1 MREVWITGIGLVS
14 SLGEG
19 LEAHWRALAE
29 AERPE
34 PVVDSAFAP
43 PFGIHPM
50 VPLDLDTQIPKK
62 ADQRQMEPWQR
73 LGTYA
78 AGVALSDAGI
88 AGNTDIL
95 SHTHAVVAADGGERD
110 VPTDTAI
117 LEGLREAPARAAF
130 LNEHLSNDLRPTLF
144 LAQLPNLVAG
154 NISIVHKVTGS
165 SRTFMGE
172 EVAGVSAAEIA
183 WRRIRAG
190 QGDIFLVGGACAA
203 ERKDSI
209 LNCALGGALWA
220 GPHKP
225 VWERLAEGGGAMLGS
240 VGAFLVLEAREHAE
254 ARGRKPYAALAEVRT
269 DQSRRRPGD
278 VAAKLSRQFDEIAPA
293 GTPPVSV
300 LSAATGVAA
309 ATREEQDLLARRI
322 AAGRVDAV
330 RATASMLGAA
340 TSATFPAAAGLA
352 ALALSRKGFYRP
364 FDATGFETVKPA
376 PASHIVVLSTGM
388 WRGEGSALITAVDQ
402 GESR

>member
-1 MREVWITGIGLVS
+1 MAREVWITGIGLAS

-19 LEAHWRALAE
+19 LDAHWSAMAETDRPKPNVDLA
-29 AERPE
+29 
-34 PVVDSAFAP
+34 FTP

-50 VPLDLDTQIPKK
+50 VPLDLDKQIPKR
-62 ADQRQMEPWQR
+62 DQRQMEPWQR

-78 AGVALSDAGI
+78 AGLALADAGI
-88 AGNTDIL
+88 AGNLDIL

-117 LEGLREAPARAAF
+117 LEGLRSAETPASF

-144 LAQLPNLVAG
+144 LSQLPNLVAG

-172 EVAGVSAAEIA
+172 EIAGVSATEVA
-183 WRRIRAG
+183 WRRIGAG
-190 QGDIFLVGGACAA
+190 QGDIFLVGGACLA

-220 GPHKP
+220 GEHLPI
-225 VWERLAEGGGAMLGS
+225 WERLDKGGGAMLGS

-254 ARGRKPYAALAEVRT
+254 SRGRKPYARLLDVQT

-278 VAAKLSRQFDEIAPA
+278 VAAKLSRQFDAIAPKGSA
-293 GTPPVSV
+293 PVAV
-300 LSAATGVAA
+300 LSAATGVAE
-309 ATREEQDLLARRI
+309 ATREERDLLGGLI
-322 AAGRVDAV
+322 ASGRVDTV
-330 RATASMLGAA
+330 RAVASLLGTA
-340 TSATFPAAAGLA
+340 TTATFPAAAGLA
-352 ALALSRKGFYRP
+352 ALALSRRGFYRP
-364 FDATGFETVKPA
+364 VDATGFETPLA
-376 PASHIVVLSTGM
+376 EPPRRIVVTIAGM
-388 WRGEGSALITAVDQ
+388 WRGEGTALIGAVD
-402 GESR
+402 

>member
-19 LEAHWRALAE
+19 LDAHWRALAG
-29 AERPE
+29 ADRPT
-34 PVVDSAFAP
+34 PVVDLEFTP

-50 VPLDLDTQIPKK
+50 VPLDLDRQIPKK
-62 ADQRQMEPWQR
+62 SDQRQMEPWQR

-78 AGVALSDAGI
+78 AGLALEDAGI
-88 AGNTDIL
+88 AGNIDIL

-117 LEGLREAPARAAF
+117 LEGLQGAATPASF

-183 WRRIRAG
+183 WRRIHGG

-220 GPHKP
+220 GPQKP

-254 ARGRKPYAALAEVRT
+254 ARGRKPYARLDQVRT

-278 VAAKLSRQFDEIAPA
+278 VAAKLSRQFDEIAPT
-293 GTPPVSV
+293 GTPPVAV

-309 ATREEQDLLARRI
+309 ATREEQDVLLRL
-322 AAGRVDAV
+322 AAEGRVDGV
-330 RATASMLGAA
+330 RALGSMLGAA
-340 TSATFPAAAGLA
+340 TSATFPATAGLA
-352 ALALSRKGFYRP
+352 ALALARRGFYKP
-364 FDATGFETVKPA
+364 FDATGFETVKSG

-388 WRGEGSALITAVDQ
+388 WRGEGSALISAI
-402 GESR
+402 E

>member
-1 MREVWITGIGLVS
+1 MREVWITGIGLAS

-19 LEAHWRALAE
+19 LDAHWRALAE
-29 AERPE
+29 ADRPE
-34 PVVDSAFAP
+34 PSVDLAFAP

-62 ADQRQMEPWQR
+62 SDQRQMEPWQR

-78 AGVALSDAGI
+78 AGLALSDAGI
-88 AGNTDIL
+88 AGNLDIL

-117 LEGLREAPARAAF
+117 LEGLQTAAAPASF

-183 WRRIRAG
+183 WRRIRGG

-225 VWERLAEGGGAMLGS
+225 IWERLAEGGGAMLGS

-254 ARGRKPYAALAEVRT
+254 ARGRKPSARLDEVRT

-278 VAAKLSRQFDEIAPA
+278 VAAKLARQFDEIAPT
-293 GTPPVSV
+293 GTPPVAV

-309 ATREEQDLLARRI
+309 ATREEQDVLLRLAAEGRI
-322 AAGRVDAV
+322 DAV
-330 RATASMLGAA
+330 RATGSMLGAA
-340 TSATFPAAAGLA
+340 TSATFPATAGLA
-352 ALALSRKGFYRP
+352 ALALSRRGFYKP
-364 FDATGFETVKPA
+364 FDGTGFETVKSG

-388 WRGEGSALITAVDQ
+388 WRGEGSALISAVD
-402 GESR
+402 